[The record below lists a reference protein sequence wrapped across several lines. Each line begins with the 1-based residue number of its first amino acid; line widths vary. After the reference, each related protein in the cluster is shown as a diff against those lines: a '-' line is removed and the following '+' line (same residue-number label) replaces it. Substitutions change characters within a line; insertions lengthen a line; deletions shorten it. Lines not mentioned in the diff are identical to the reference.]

1 MTIKNGVNVVGLQ
14 KEIIIALPTIDNVVS
29 SEVSCLVITSALEG
43 HHGKGSLHPLGYAID
58 IRLPYKDELLNVKIV
73 NVLKIRLGKDYD
85 VVLETNHI
93 HIEFD
98 PK

>member
-1 MTIKNGVNVVGLQ
+1 MIIKNGVNVVGLQ

-29 SEVSCLVITSALEG
+29 SEVSYLVITSALEG
-43 HHGKGSLHPLGYAID
+43 QHGKGSLHPLGYAID
-58 IRLPYKDELLNVKIV
+58 IRLPYKDESLNVKIV
-73 NVLKIRLGKDYD
+73 NALKIRLGKDYD